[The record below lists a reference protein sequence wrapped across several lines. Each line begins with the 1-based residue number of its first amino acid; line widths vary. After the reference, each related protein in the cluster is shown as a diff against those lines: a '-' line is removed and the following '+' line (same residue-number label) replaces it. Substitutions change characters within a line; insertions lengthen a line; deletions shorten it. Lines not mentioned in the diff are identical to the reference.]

1 MILSC
6 IEACSDPDIMHII
19 SVFKTLLNIARIAVP
34 VILII
39 FIMIDIV
46 KTIASGDVDTKKLSK
61 SIIKRII
68 AAVVVFLIFPIGNF
82 VLQNLPV
89 SDDGY
94 LSCYNCVGTDA
105 DTDSYQE
112 LEETEE
118 KSFKIDIDS
127 K

>member
-6 IEACSDPDIMHII
+6 IDACSDADIMHIL

-39 FIMIDIV
+39 FIMVDIV

-61 SIIKRII
+61 SIIRRIV

-82 VLQNLPV
+82 ILQNLPV

-105 DTDSYQE
+105 DTDTYQDFDE
-112 LEETEE
+112 
-118 KSFKIDIDS
+118 
-127 K
+127 

>member
-34 VILII
+34 VMLII
-39 FIMIDIV
+39 FIMIDVV
-46 KTIASGDVDTKKLSK
+46 KTIVSSDVDTKKLSK

-105 DTDSYQE
+105 DTDTYQD
-112 LEETEE
+112 
-118 KSFKIDIDS
+118 FGDY
-127 K
+127 

>member
-46 KTIASGDVDTKKLSK
+46 KTIASGEVDTKKLSK

-112 LEETEE
+112 LEETE
-118 KSFKIDIDS
+118 
-127 K
+127 